1 MLEPITNQD
10 LLSVIEKARKSLG
23 STPTET
29 SSQTKEQSGFLK
41 AHGLDNVDCPICGNV
56 GQIYWKDEDG
66 ITIHYKD
73 CECMKRR
80 VSLRNISNSKME
92 DDVRTCNF
100 NNFQTPDDDTKR
112 VKQKALT
119 FVNSDAR
126 GFLIAG
132 QSGSGKTH
140 LCSAICGAFLKKDI
154 EAVKFKW
161 REHGTELKTMI
172 TDSEEYRQRI
182 NKLNNV
188 PVLYIDDFWK
198 GTISDADINLA
209 FTIINGR
216 YTRKRPIYKTII
228 STELMPKELVEVD
241 EAIGGRI
248 LELAKGF
255 VIQAPKTNWRIK

>member
-1 MLEPITNQD
+1 M
-10 LLSVIEKARKSLG
+10 IEKARKSLG
-23 STPTET
+23 SMPEET

-66 ITIHYKD
+66 VTIHYKD
-73 CECMKRR
+73 CECKKRR
-80 VSLRNISNSKME
+80 FALRNIANSNME
-92 DDVRTCNF
+92 DDVKTCSF
-100 NNFQTPDDDTKR
+100 DNFQTPDEETKK
-112 VKQKALT
+112 VKLKAMT

-132 QSGSGKTH
+132 QSGAGKTH
-140 LCSAICGAFLKKDI
+140 LCSAICHAFLDKEI

-172 TDSEEYRQRI
+172 TDSEEYQKKV
-182 NKLNNV
+182 NKLINV
-188 PVLYIDDFWK
+188 PVLYIDDLWK

-209 FTIINGR
+209 FTIFNGR
-216 YTRKRPIYKTII
+216 YSNKRPIYKTIV